1 MRLPLIFLAVLFAAG
16 PLLAGEAPVET
27 PAAPPGKWTF
37 STEATAGYSFATG
50 GRTDGKHVNEQRS
63 HADFVL
69 TSQYNEGVP
78 IRFGVSWDRFSFSS
92 TAGTRLPKTLQAVNL
107 IAGFD
112 GQIGESI
119 FFRVEAQPGWY
130 SGSSRVL
137 GDAFNVPIVIGAS
150 YLVSKDLQIALGVS
164 IDPQRQTTVL
174 PGGGIRWQINDKWL
188 ANFMLPKPRLEYKV
202 SDDLTF
208 FVGGDLYETTFRV
221 DDEFGRRTHGHKL
234 DGAWLDYFEARV
246 GAGANVKATEVLDI
260 DFELGYLV
268 YREADFQ
275 RRDVTV
281 HSESGGLYGGVSLRA
296 KF

>member
-1 MRLPLIFLAVLFAAG
+1 MRLTLIFPALLAAG
-16 PLLAGEAPVET
+16 SMLAGEAPVET
-27 PAAPPGKWTF
+27 PAAPAAKWTF
-37 STEATAGYSFATG
+37 STESNAGYSYVTG
-50 GRTDGKHVNEQRS
+50 GRTDGQHVDEQRS

-69 TSQYNEGVP
+69 TSQYNDGVP
-78 IRFGVSWDRFSFSS
+78 IRFGLSWDRFSFSS
-92 TAGTRLPKTLQAVNL
+92 TAGTRLPNTLQALNF

-137 GDAFNVPIVIGAS
+137 GDAFNVPIVLGAS
-150 YLVSKDLQIALGVS
+150 YLVSKDLQLALGVS
-164 IDPQRQTTVL
+164 IDPQRQTIVL

-188 ANFMLPKPRLEYKV
+188 ANLMLPKPRLEYKV
-202 SDDLTF
+202 SDDLTL

-221 DDEFGRRTHGHKL
+221 DEDFGRRTHGHKL

-246 GAGANVKATEVLDI
+246 GGGANLKASEQIDI
-260 DFELGYLV
+260 DFELGYMA